1 MVPGKKNGLVERNKS
16 KQQLNEGLELVELV
30 DNCLMLGE
38 RSQTVAQKNLLL
50 FAFSVSLC

>member
-30 DNCLMLGE
+30 DNCLILGE
-38 RSQTVAQKNLLL
+38 RSQIVAQKNLLL
-50 FAFSVSLC
+50 FSFSVSLC